1 MNKLTWGELM
11 SNAELN
17 SSQSQNWPTVEA
29 GPLIVGG
36 SLIGIGAAIAAVG
49 VAVAGAH
56 LIAAT
61 RQWVGELETPPS
73 QLARLK
79 WEQAKTAA
87 ASGATTWR
95 EHPNAKVGI
104 ARKASQN

>member
-1 MNKLTWGELM
+1 M
-11 SNAELN
+11 SSAELN
-17 SSQSQNWPTVEA
+17 SSQNRNWPDVQA
-29 GPLIVGG
+29 GPLIIGG

-61 RQWVGELETPPS
+61 RQWASELETPPS
-73 QLARLK
+73 ELARLK

-87 ASGATTWR
+87 ASGAATWR
-95 EHPNAKVGI
+95 DHPNARIGL
-104 ARKASQN
+104 RRASQN